1 LQNEDASSSSS
12 VYVGTGPAR
21 DLTVERLVEADQISQ
36 LRSGDN
42 SLQFIRVE
50 NSNSNV
56 PETFRVSS
64 FTFNSSTI
72 CVTQYASTL
81 LSFDLLQGVVKSVC
95 AMMNKQIYQSLDFS
109 RRLPH
114 FLKLEI
120 DDQIN
125 LIKQGWNELLILN
138 VAYLSIPVRISFYN

>member
-1 LQNEDASSSSS
+1 M
-12 VYVGTGPAR
+12 
-21 DLTVERLVEADQISQ
+21 
-36 LRSGDN
+36 
-42 SLQFIRVE
+42 
-50 NSNSNV
+50 
-56 PETFRVSS
+56 
-64 FTFNSSTI
+64 
-72 CVTQYASTL
+72 
-81 LSFDLLQGVVKSVC
+81 QGVVKSVC

-138 VAYLSIPVRISFYN
+138 VAYLSIPVRFFFNYLHI